1 MRKLEFKIEGQVLK
15 KDPDCDFSMIV
26 RGSRGYLQC
35 SFSFDENWN
44 GCTKVVHF
52 YTDDGK
58 STFIKLVGDTC
69 MVPDDVLDNA
79 VISLN
84 AIGVD
89 STRDYKITSTME
101 DIKQI

>member
-1 MRKLEFKIEGQVLK
+1 
-15 KDPDCDFSMIV
+15 
-26 RGSRGYLQC
+26 
-35 SFSFDENWN
+35 
-44 GCTKVVHF
+44 
-52 YTDDGK
+52 
-58 STFIKLVGDTC
+58 

-79 VISLN
+79 VILLN